1 MNRRLSGPTPRL
13 GRLAIALQ
21 AIAALAFV
29 VVLLAA
35 EGVRMPFTATGDWT
49 ISAAFADA
57 GGIHGGERTPVL
69 VAGVPI
75 GTVTGVTVDQGV
87 AVVTMRLGGSTRGVV
102 RSDAT
107 AAIEPRSALEDM
119 TVDITPGS
127 ADAPPARPGMRIAA
141 ARTQPTTTL
150 DRVTAVLDADT
161 RGQLEI
167 VLDQL
172 AAGLRGGGRDR
183 LRAAIEQ
190 LHSLLDPATQVAG
203 ALARR
208 RGLLSDLVDSLS
220 QIGTAAERGDLSLA
234 NALNA
239 GAQTLAV
246 TARRQDAVAATVGSL
261 PATMTSLNGAL
272 QSVRALAT
280 PLVPTVAGLT
290 PTATA
295 LPSALSAV
303 RALAP
308 SAGEL
313 LSTADAFARTG
324 AAPLRTAASALG
336 ELGGVAS
343 ALTPAISRLEPI
355 VAAVN
360 AHRQGIGQLGERF
373 SGVLSTD
380 DANGPILRGLGTFE
394 PFNPADFGYPSA
406 TGAQKATLAAQAVR
420 ALTLTCLHGQPVACL
435 VRYLVPGLPGS
446 VR

>member
-1 MNRRLSGPTPRL
+1 
-13 GRLAIALQ
+13 
-21 AIAALAFV
+21 
-29 VVLLAA
+29 
-35 EGVRMPFTATGDWT
+35 
-49 ISAAFADA
+49 
-57 GGIHGGERTPVL
+57 
-69 VAGVPI
+69 
-75 GTVTGVTVDQGV
+75 
-87 AVVTMRLGGSTRGVV
+87 
-102 RSDAT
+102 
-107 AAIEPRSALEDM
+107 
-119 TVDITPGS
+119 
-127 ADAPPARPGMRIAA
+127 MRIAA

-150 DRVTAVLDADT
+150 DRVTAVLDGDT
-161 RGQLEI
+161 RAQLEI
-167 VLDQL
+167 VLNQL
-172 AAGLRGGGRDR
+172 AVGLHGGGGER

-190 LHSLLDPATQVAG
+190 LHSLLDPATLVAG

-208 RGLLSDLVDSLS
+208 RVLLTELVDSLS
-220 QIGTAAERGDLSLA
+220 RIGTAAERGDVSLA

-246 TARRQDAVAATVGSL
+246 TARRQGAVAATVGSL
-261 PATMTSLNGAL
+261 PATISSLDGAL

-343 ALTPAISRLEPI
+343 ALTPAISRIEPV

-406 TGAQKATLAAQAVR
+406 TGAQKTALAAQAVQ